1 MKDAQ
6 KKHKVEIKNIN
17 QLNQDVLERVK
28 EQSEKRE
35 LQ

>member
-1 MKDAQ
+1 MQDTH

-17 QLNQDVLERVK
+17 QLNQDVLDRVK